1 MTPYKHLYLL
11 LFWSFS
17 LTLLFAQKATTL
29 PDWKV
34 QPIELKQLNSS
45 FRDVNIS
52 ITPNGKYLYFMS
64 GRGGMPWSNNNYTT
78 FRGKPEGDG
87 DLWYSQL
94 VDGTWQPPQCVGR
107 PVCTSS
113 GEDEPNISADG
124 QTVYFQSWK
133 SSWRYDGGPY
143 YRAELRGNKWE
154 NPVGMGGGINA
165 FFSENGFATDG
176 MSISPDGKIFVVA
189 AGADYDGELDIYIS
203 RKNAAGVWSYP
214 QKLAISTDKDERSVF
229 IAADN
234 KTLYFGSAGWGGF
247 GKLDIFKT
255 TLEGGTKCGEIINV
269 GKPFNT
275 REEDYGFVIDAVR
288 NDVFF
293 VRNSD
298 IFYAHLG
305 EQADERIKPTPVVV
319 IDGKVTDSNGKPR
332 EAIVRIIDGSKKDT
346 ISLARSN
353 AITGEYSLTIPKKE
367 GIYWQQIQFNDS
379 YVEERELTITA
390 DTKPQIEI
398 PIVGDIEKLEPKKA
412 APPTVEPVVEQ
423 PVTLIKEPVLVQ
435 LQKTIYF
442 DFDQAVLSQ
451 TDKDSLD
458 ILFNELIPA
467 QIERIELVGHTDA
480 VGSSEY
486 NQMLSEKRVRNTVI
500 YLKEKGLNI
509 QMNTTAKGESEPA
522 VANSNNVAHA
532 KNRRVEIRITYKK

>member
-1 MTPYKHLYLL
+1 MMYYKHLYSLL
-11 LFWSFS
+11 LWSFPF
-17 LTLLFAQKATTL
+17 TLLSAQKVTKL

-34 QPIELKQLNSS
+34 QPIELKQLNSV

-64 GRGGMPWSNNNYTT
+64 GRGGMPWSNNHYTT

-94 VDGTWQPPQCVGR
+94 VDGKWQSPQCVGR

-133 SSWRYDGGPY
+133 QGWRYDGGPY
-143 YRAELRGNKWE
+143 YRAELRGDKWE
-154 NPVGMGGGINA
+154 NPVGMGGGINN
-165 FFSENGFATDG
+165 FFSDNGYATDG
-176 MSISPDGKIFVVA
+176 MSISPDGKTFVVA

-255 TLEGGTKCGEIINV
+255 TLEGGTKCGEIINI

-275 REEDYGFVIDAVR
+275 REEDYGFVIDAIR

-293 VRNSD
+293 VRNGD
-298 IFYAHLG
+298 IYYAHLG
-305 EQADERIKPTPVVV
+305 SQADERIKPTPVVV
-319 IDGKVTDSNGKPR
+319 IDGKVTDSQGKPR
-332 EAIVRIIDGSKKDT
+332 EAMVSVLDQSKKDI
-346 ISLARSN
+346 ISQGRSN
-353 AITGEYSLTIPKKE
+353 ALTGEYSLTIPKKE
-367 GIYWQQIQFNDS
+367 GTYTQRFQFNDS
-379 YVEERELTITA
+379 YVEERALSIKE
-390 DTKPQIEI
+390 DTKPQLEMSV
-398 PIVGDIEKLEPKKA
+398 VGDVEKIEPKKV
-412 APPTVEPVVEQ
+412 APPVVESIVEQ
-423 PVTLIKEPVLVQ
+423 PVIPVKEPVLIQ
-435 LQKTIYF
+435 LQKNIYF
-442 DFDQAVLSQ
+442 DFDEAVLSE
-451 TDKDSLD
+451 TGKDSLE
-458 ILFNELIPA
+458 ILFSELNPA

-480 VGSSEY
+480 VGTAAY
-486 NQMLSEKRVRNTVI
+486 NQTLSEKRVQQVAI
-500 YLKEKGLNI
+500 YLKDKGLNVQVI
-509 QMNTTAKGESEPA
+509 TSAKGESQP
-522 VANSNNVAHA
+522 VATNTSEAAQA
-532 KNRRVEIRITYKK
+532 KNRRVEITIFYKK